1 MMTKNDGN
9 RVSDSIVRI
18 VVMASGEGSNLQAL
32 IDAIE
37 SGWIEN
43 MRIEA
48 LLCDKPGAHCIERAI
63 CHGIPSH
70 ILPAPQKA
78 KRSSPERR
86 CYDERLA
93 AVANSYKPD
102 FIFLLGWMRLL
113 GRTFLE
119 NFPFRVIN
127 LHPAL
132 PGAFPGTNAIER
144 AFEAF
149 NQGRIANTGVMLH
162 FVPDE
167 GIDSGPVLSVV
178 HVPIN
183 KGDTLSILEE
193 RIHSVEHR
201 ELINLARR
209 LANNP
214 RPKETQSQE
223 MQETRDQD
231 KLGEKESGHAYRI
244 DIGI

>member
-1 MMTKNDGN
+1 MDATFGTDF
-9 RVSDSIVRI
+9 
-18 VVMASGEGSNLQAL
+18 SGEFSIQ
-32 IDAIE
+32 
-37 SGWIEN
+37 SH
-43 MRIEA
+43 
-48 LLCDKPGAHCIERAI
+48 KPSPRFTG
-63 CHGIPSH
+63 GIPRY
-70 ILPAPQKA
+70 QRNRK
-78 KRSSPERR
+78 
-86 CYDERLA
+86 
-93 AVANSYKPD
+93 
-102 FIFLLGWMRLL
+102 G
-113 GRTFLE
+113 
-119 NFPFRVIN
+119 
-127 LHPAL
+127 
-132 PGAFPGTNAIER
+132 
-144 AFEAF
+144 FEAF

-214 RPKETQSQE
+214 RPKEIQSQE

>member
-1 MMTKNDGN
+1 
-9 RVSDSIVRI
+9 
-18 VVMASGEGSNLQAL
+18 
-32 IDAIE
+32 
-37 SGWIEN
+37 
-43 MRIEA
+43 
-48 LLCDKPGAHCIERAI
+48 
-63 CHGIPSH
+63 
-70 ILPAPQKA
+70 
-78 KRSSPERR
+78 
-86 CYDERLA
+86 
-93 AVANSYKPD
+93 
-102 FIFLLGWMRLL
+102 MRLL

-119 NFPFRVIN
+119 NFPLQSHKPSPR
-127 LHPAL
+127 L

-214 RPKETQSQE
+214 RPKEIQSQE